1 MDEKEF
7 IEMTD
12 MFFDIIMKNIINCNM
27 ALEILYENEDLP
39 VDEKR
44 YLILMAFYRELF
56 ERLISI
62 KTLYHEKLIGSS
74 NVVIRSFY
82 EILLQLLFI
91 LFPAEKCGSVK

>member
-44 YLILMAFYRELF
+44 
-56 ERLISI
+56 
-62 KTLYHEKLIGSS
+62 
-74 NVVIRSFY
+74 
-82 EILLQLLFI
+82 
-91 LFPAEKCGSVK
+91 